1 MGFVRNEG
9 GRSGGTS
16 LVGVRAS
23 IRGGGGRI
31 TSSGIRDL
39 DEILGGG
46 YPLGSIV
53 LLGERGGT
61 AHSNAILNC
70 FLAQGFAHDHAVAV
84 ACADDRPENVI
95 KNLPVRTDAA
105 PREVLQGRTE
115 EGKDSDLR
123 IAWRYRNQQGY
134 SGTGGSQGGGGQ
146 PSGDA
151 RKFCHNFDL
160 SQVDSGSLE
169 GKKLSLLGFGNEVDL
184 DNVASKLRVHVQGS
198 IRAKVA
204 ARIAVRQLGSALWEG
219 EPRTFLRK
227 LRSLVRE
234 SNAVCLITAA
244 CKHRFPASFS
254 GVLFANVLSNCPTGP
269 DVELEHLSDVVVS
282 LDTNNGQGTK
292 SLGLGDYLGIVRI
305 LKNTSPFSLYSSRQ
319 SLKMYTFW
327 RGRRSYHIEEAHAA
341 PEENEITNFEDGKSL
356 ACLPGPG
363 KNPAIDY

>member
-95 KNLPVRTDAA
+95 RNIPARTDAA
-105 PREVLQGRTE
+105 PREVLRGGTE
-115 EGKDSDLR
+115 ESKDSDLR

-134 SGTGGSQGGGGQ
+134 SGKAGSHGGGGQ

-160 SQVDSGSLE
+160 SQVDSSSME
-169 GKKLSLLGFGNEVDL
+169 GKKLSLLGIGNEVDL
-184 DNVASKLRVHVQGS
+184 DTVASKLRVHVKGS

-227 LRSLVRE
+227 LRSLARE
-234 SNAVCLITAA
+234 SNTVCLITAA
-244 CKHRFPASFS
+244 C
-254 GVLFANVLSNCPTGP
+254 P
-269 DVELEHLSDVVVS
+269 DAELEHLSDVVLS

-292 SLGLGDYLGIVRI
+292 SLGLGDYLGIVRV
-305 LKNTSPFSLYSSRQ
+305 LKNTSPFSLHSNRQ
-319 SLKMYTFW
+319 STKMYTFW

-356 ACLPGPG
+356 ACAPGPG